1 MTDAT
6 VSPSKKYRIPIYR
19 VALVRDGS
27 QKADDKQIRGSW
39 MAAHIFRE
47 FLGDVDR
54 EHFCVM
60 MLNTKLHVIGIH
72 TVSIGSL
79 DATLAMPR
87 EVFKPAI
94 LSNAAS
100 VILCH
105 NHPSGDTTPSGDDIS
120 LTGRLAEAGSMLGI
134 RVHDHVI
141 IGDDNKY
148 YAFSESSPTT
158 LQTEGSRTY
167 AATL

>member
-1 MTDAT
+1 MTTAIA
-6 VSPSKKYRIPIYR
+6 SPTQRYRIPIYR

-27 QKADDKQIRGSW
+27 QKADEKQIRGSW

-60 MLNTKLHVIGIH
+60 MLNTKLRVIGIH
-72 TVSIGSL
+72 TVSIGSI
-79 DATLAMPR
+79 DATIAMPR

-105 NHPSGDTTPSGDDIS
+105 NHPSGDPTPSRDDIS
-120 LTGRLAEAGSMLGI
+120 LTARLAEAGSMLGI
-134 RVHDHVI
+134 KVHDHVV
-141 IGDDNKY
+141 IGDGTQY
-148 YAFSESSPTT
+148 YSFSESSPNT
-158 LQTEGSRTY
+158 LQGID
-167 AATL
+167 A

>member
-1 MTDAT
+1 MTQAT
-6 VSPSKKYRIPIYR
+6 VSPSRNYRIPIYR

-27 QKADDKQIRGSW
+27 QKADEKQIRGAW
-39 MAAHIFRE
+39 DAERIFRE
-47 FLGDVDR
+47 YLGDVDR

-60 MLNTKLHVIGIH
+60 MLSTKNRVIGIH
-72 TVSIGSL
+72 TVSIGSI

-105 NHPSGDTTPSGDDIS
+105 NHPSGDPTPSSDDQS
-120 LTGRLAEAGSMLGI
+120 LTSRLADAGSTLGI
-134 RVHDHVI
+134 KVHDHII
-141 IGDDNKY
+141 IGEEGRY
-148 YAFSESSPTT
+148 YAFGEHSPTT
-158 LQTEGSRTY
+158 LAPLKGIGR
-167 AATL
+167 

>member
-1 MTDAT
+1 MTQAT

-27 QKADDKQIRGSW
+27 QKADDKQIRAPW

-47 FLGDVDR
+47 YLGDVDR

-72 TVSIGSL
+72 TVSIGSI
-79 DATLAMPR
+79 DATIAMPR

-105 NHPSGDTTPSGDDIS
+105 NHPSGDPTPSRDDQS
-120 LTGRLAEAGSMLGI
+120 LTTRLAESGSMLGI
-134 RVHDHVI
+134 KVHDHVI
-141 IGDDNKY
+141 IGEGTRF
-148 YAFSESSPTT
+148 YAFSEESPTA
-158 LQTEGSRTY
+158 LQAVGG
-167 AATL
+167 